1 MFDKTE
7 MPPDTPMFEHI
18 DAINQSINRVRSALK
33 DCVDMDPLNDIS
45 MIQGQA
51 EIFFQSHLRRALAF
65 LDGGKHALD
74 AGHGL
79 VALTAIRCLYESAAC
94 IHDFC
99 NHVIKLIDAGNVP
112 DAVRLAHQRSL
123 AQRFEVRKKN
133 TVDYDYTAV
142 NILKQIDAL
151 DKVVPQARRD
161 YDQLSEFVHP
171 NAHGSVYYF
180 IQPGDGDTIG
190 FGTPTDERARTM
202 GLFLAG
208 ASLFSLID
216 SDLWRFTS
224 SILGLLGDDLQRK
237 VDDYEARKAAGTLS
251 Q

>member
-1 MFDKTE
+1 MFTKTE
-7 MPPDTPMFEHI
+7 MSPDTPMFEHI
-18 DAINQSINRVRSALK
+18 DAINRSIAHVRSRLK
-33 DCVDMDPLNDIS
+33 DHVEIDSIEDEA
-45 MIQGQA
+45 MIQSQA
-51 EIFFQSHLRRALAF
+51 EIFLQAQLRRALAF

-99 NHVIKLIDAGNVP
+99 NHVTRLIDAGNVP
-112 DAVRLAHQRSL
+112 DAVRLAHVRGL
-123 AQRFEVRKKN
+123 AQRFEVKEKN
-133 TVDYDYTAV
+133 TDDFDYTAV

-151 DKVVPQARRD
+151 DKVVLQARRD

-180 IQPGDGDTIG
+180 MQPGDDKIVR
-190 FGTPTDERARTM
+190 FDAPADERNQTM

-216 SDLWRFTS
+216 SDLWRYTA
-224 SILGLLGDDLQRK
+224 SILGLLEKTLQRRI
-237 VDDYEARKAAGTLS
+237 DDYEARKAADT
-251 Q
+251 QPH